1 MAHIVV
7 DKAQLEATA
16 KAVDSCRQTLKKD
29 MGNATK
35 EVQNL
40 SAAWSGE
47 DYTAFLKQWDEIK
60 DKESVYY
67 QLDKALDS
75 YAKYLRYAKKQ
86 YEDAQEKAVKAA
98 NLLR

>member
-1 MAHIVV
+1 MAYIKV

-16 KAVDSCRQTLKKD
+16 KSVDACRQDLKKY

-47 DYTAFLKQWDEIK
+47 DYTAFLKQWNELD

-67 QLDKALDS
+67 QLDKALES